1 MCSTGRFLSPI
12 PDLLQS
18 ILWVGTGGS
27 TCLTTPSPPVIL
39 MRNNAGKQPA
49 SCGTPVVSRCSQ
61 GWQHPRKDPWGLV
74 ENTEK
79 AASSWQSQNECTT
92 CDMSTVTL
100 STGEGGCNTIDAPD
114 GNPLESLPHQ
124 RITDWV
130 SLWGYKRNSPGS
142 ATRKVGNEM
151 LPVSAGRWEARLDRR
166 ICGEGAA
173 HPRPSPQPPAF
184 SAWFSLHSSLST
196 RSAGIQEATKW

>member
-1 MCSTGRFLSPI
+1 MLS
-12 PDLLQS
+12 
-18 ILWVGTGGS
+18 
-27 TCLTTPSPPVIL
+27 
-39 MRNNAGKQPA
+39 
-49 SCGTPVVSRCSQ
+49 
-61 GWQHPRKDPWGLV
+61 GL
-74 ENTEK
+74 
-79 AASSWQSQNECTT
+79 AASQKGPLRSGWEHREGSFQLAVSEWMHHVWHVYSHSQH
-92 CDMSTVTL
+92 
-100 STGEGGCNTIDAPD
+100 GEGGCNTIDAPD

-166 ICGEGAA
+166 ICGGEGAA
-173 HPRPSPQPPAF
+173 HPRPSPQPPAI